1 MSNLMRAALLREF
14 GPASNLTIEKI
25 PVPLPATGQLLIK
38 VRAAGINPVDF
49 KTRTGKGLPA
59 RELELPAILGWDIAG
74 EVVSLGEGVS
84 RFNRNERVFGMSNFP
99 HSGNA
104 YAEYALVQEDE
115 FALIPSSVSN
125 EVAAATPLAALTAW
139 EALFDQGSLA
149 AGQKILIHAA
159 AGGVGHIAL
168 QLAKWKGAYVIGT
181 ASQQNHAFI
190 HELGVDQALDYHTQ
204 DFTTLVTDVDVV
216 LDGIG
221 GENTLRSID
230 VLKPGGVV
238 ICLPSMYKDDPA
250 ILAKAASKNV
260 SVKWMMVTPSGER
273 MEQVAALLA
282 SGDLRVKV
290 DQTFPLE
297 DVVKAHEAVETG
309 HVSGKVVL
317 VI

>member
-25 PVPLPATGQLLIK
+25 PVPLPAAGQLLIK
-38 VRAAGINPVDF
+38 VRAAGINPVDY

-59 RELELPAILGWDIAG
+59 KELELPAILGWDIAG

-84 RFNRNERVFGMSNFP
+84 RFDRNERVFGMSNFP
-99 HSGNA
+99 HAGNA
-104 YAEYALVQEDE
+104 YAEYAIVQEDE
-115 FALIPSSVSN
+115 FALIPASVSN

-139 EALFDQGSLA
+139 EALFDQGGLS

-159 AGGVGHIAL
+159 AGGVGHIAV
-168 QLAKWKGAYVIGT
+168 QLARWKGAYVVGT
-181 ASQQNHAFI
+181 ASQQNHGLLK
-190 HELGVDQALDYHTQ
+190 ELGVDLALDYKAQ
-204 DFTTLVTDVDVV
+204 DFAAAVNDMDVV

-221 GENTLRSID
+221 GENSLRSID
-230 VLKPGGVV
+230 VLKPGGVL

-250 ILAKAASKNV
+250 ILAKAAAKNV
-260 SVKWMMVTPSGER
+260 QVKWMVVSPSGER

-282 SGDLRVKV
+282 SGDLKVKV

-297 DVVKAHEAVETG
+297 DVGKAHEAVETG